1 MAYARFLKSDIYV
14 IMSSGGF
21 LYCVT
26 CSLIDDMNGAGYS
39 AHNTQDMIDHI
50 KQHENAGHRV
60 PENIYEE
67 LLKDDAEN
75 FPNQN
80 TQNTQPSPTPPPP
93 PLTE

>member
-14 IMSSGGF
+14 IMSSRNF

-26 CSLIDDMNGAGYS
+26 CSLIDDMNGAGYA

-60 PENIYEE
+60 PSDIYEK
-67 LLKDDAEN
+67 LLEDDAEN

-93 PLTE
+93 ITE

>member
-1 MAYARFLKSDIYV
+1 
-14 IMSSGGF
+14 
-21 LYCVT
+21 
-26 CSLIDDMNGAGYS
+26 MNGAGYS

-50 KQHENAGHRV
+50 KQHENSGHRV

-93 PLTE
+93 LTE